1 MKVQEKILMRKQISR
16 FEDVLDQMKGVGSE
30 KVNETKTDEE
40 INEENVQE
48 ILMENE
54 VSEEKNED
62 DGDIFATKHYDL
74 GFLHSKIIKKVF
86 CCLNENQQIGINSF
100 SFLLS

>member
-16 FEDVLDQMKGVGSE
+16 FEDVLDQMKGVVSE

-62 DGDIFATKHYDL
+62 DGDIFAAKRYDL